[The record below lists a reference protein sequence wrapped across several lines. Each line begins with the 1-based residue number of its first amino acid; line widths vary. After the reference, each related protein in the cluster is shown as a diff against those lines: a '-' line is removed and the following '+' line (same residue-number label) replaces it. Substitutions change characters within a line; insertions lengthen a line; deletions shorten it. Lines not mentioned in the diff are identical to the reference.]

1 MTSVQSIKS
10 QILAATRAVVPA
22 ARGCIYDV
30 GRDLTP
36 HGHQTDSDDTR
47 WLALYPRYRA
57 LDPFHPRYFAQLRN
71 SVFRTRDGAGRVE
84 QHRAYIDGF
93 RQPMGMAFKAEVF
106 LRDASDAIVAGI
118 RLSRPYE
125 MGEFRDDEVAV
136 LQALQPV
143 LSSAWQTAL
152 AQARIEPLLAPLTPR
167 EREVLT
173 CLRTG
178 CSNKEICR
186 RLGMALPT
194 TKSHVQRIMR
204 KIGVTSRAELLAV
217 LAGAQGRVGL

>member
-1 MTSVQSIKS
+1 MTSVEQIKS

-30 GRDLTP
+30 DRDLTP
-36 HGHQTDSDDTR
+36 HGHQTDSGDTR

-71 SVFRTRDGAGRVE
+71 SVFRTRDGAGRAD

-118 RLSRPYE
+118 RLSRPHE
-125 MGEFRDDEVAV
+125 MGEFRDHEIAV

-143 LSSAWQTAL
+143 LCSAWQAAL
-152 AQARIEPLLAPLTPR
+152 VQTRVESLLMPLTPR
-167 EREVLT
+167 ERDVLA
-173 CLRTG
+173 CLRAG

-194 TKSHVQRIMR
+194 TKAHVQRIMR
-204 KIGVTSRAELLAV
+204 KIGVASRAELLAA
-217 LAGAQGRVGL
+217 LAGMQG